1 MPALEDNE
9 EVKLEPKQTISESV
23 KLIPRKR
30 KNEGTRLKILNPSNL
45 SPRLSILSV
54 QKEKKKKTGKNS
66 YKLKNEIKQI
76 LYLLY
81 QLYQIVSIWIILY
94 QFNHGRKYDC
104 DKRSRNF
111 LL

>member
-30 KNEGTRLKILNPSNL
+30 KNEGTRLKILNPNNL

-54 QKEKKKKTGKNS
+54 QKEKKKKNWK
-66 YKLKNEIKQI
+66 KFIQIKE
-76 LYLLY
+76 
-81 QLYQIVSIWIILY
+81 
-94 QFNHGRKYDC
+94 
-104 DKRSRNF
+104 
-111 LL
+111 